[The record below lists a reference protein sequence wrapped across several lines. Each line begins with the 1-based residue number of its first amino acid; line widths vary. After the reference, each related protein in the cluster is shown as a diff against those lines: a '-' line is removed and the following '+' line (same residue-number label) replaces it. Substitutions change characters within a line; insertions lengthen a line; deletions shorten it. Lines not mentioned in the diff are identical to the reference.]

1 MAEDPTAEGRTRR
14 HDPERRTRILL
25 ACLDV
30 IAEVGVAGV
39 SHRRVARAAD
49 VPLGSM
55 TYHFASK
62 DELLFDA
69 LAHFAEEISDRFE
82 RRMRAASDADAARG
96 AVADIIREDVFSDG
110 RELVLTHELYTLAAR
125 DPRYRQLTSAWM
137 TRSRAALERHF
148 DPLTARLLDAAIEGL
163 SIHRALDAVE
173 RDPDDIARAIE
184 RIAG

>member
-1 MAEDPTAEGRTRR
+1 MAEDAADGARTRR
-14 HDPERRTRILL
+14 HDPDRRTRILL

-30 IAEVGVAGV
+30 IADVGVAGV

-55 TYHFASK
+55 TYHFAGK

-82 RRMRAASDADAARG
+82 RRMRAAADADAARR

-148 DPLTARLLDAAIEGL
+148 DPLTARLMDAAIEGL
-163 SIHRALDAVE
+163 SIHRALDAVQ
-173 RDPDDIARAIE
+173 RDPDDIAQAIA